1 MINLQLILHEVFYQ
15 SIGEGEDYKFAFE
28 IGLIHMDDG
37 DNEIPEL
44 WLNGE
49 KLDFEKSTS

>member
-1 MINLQLILHEVFYQ
+1 
-15 SIGEGEDYKFAFE
+15 
-28 IGLIHMDDG
+28 MDDG